1 MNSIDGRGH
10 RNYLIKMKKFLAILV
25 LGLLWSSK
33 GYASQALC
41 ITHIGDYVTFD
52 RTWFEKDCKGYALYK
67 KANKKLYK
75 RIIWLGVA
83 KEGSGNNYGKPYNI
97 NSKVLVR
104 HFWFITMNHW
114 DPKWDQFVE
123 NVLGYS
129 FVRKDYFRKNNS
141 EELTSMQS
149 DGSGN
154 IIIGDIDTIDE
165 AVLDKLLNS
174 AKDFREGRITESE
187 FDRIKDDIL

>member
-1 MNSIDGRGH
+1 
-10 RNYLIKMKKFLAILV
+10 MKKLLAIIV
-25 LGLLWSSK
+25 LFLLLSSK

-41 ITHIGDYVTFD
+41 ITHIGGYVTFD
-52 RTWFEKDCKGYALYK
+52 KTWFEKDCKGYALYK

-75 RIIWLGVA
+75 RIIWLGVF

-97 NSKVLVR
+97 NSKDLLR
-104 HFWFITMNHW
+104 HFWFITLNHR
-114 DPKWDQFVE
+114 DPKWEQFAE

-129 FVRKDYFRKNNS
+129 FIRKDYFRKKNS
-141 EELTSMQS
+141 EELISMQN
-149 DGSGN
+149 DGSAN
-154 IIIGDIDTIDE
+154 TIIGDIVTIDE

-187 FDRIKDDIL
+187 FDRIKDDILKTL